1 MSRYDRWVSRTSR
14 ILDILALIFLAD
26 VTLNWLITPG
36 PPWWRPTLDVI
47 AWGVWG
53 AFAIDYVVRLSAFA
67 RGNDDVLWVYRGVP
81 GSGSWSTL
89 GGQLGDTVAHTG
101 SAGGRIERIWQAF
114 ERETHDQTVPLT
126 AINDSPGGSYEW
138 LKGGGDGGRNL
149 DARTLFFYRATLN
162 TPAMMYKMVGAGS
175 QYAGVSTD
183 SDGNVFDGGKAYRLT
198 IPADVPAKNFWS
210 VVVYDTQTRSELQTG
225 QPLPS
230 KEQPA
235 RGRGREPGWFGGPLL
250 RACRA
255 GRSGSEL
262 DRNGA
267 G

>member
-1 MSRYDRWVSRTSR
+1 MLRTVQLLPKKGPST
-14 ILDILALIFLAD
+14 LAFDA
-26 VTLNWLITPG
+26 G
-36 PPWWRPTLDVI
+36 PPDSYPDRT
-47 AWGVWG
+47 
-53 AFAIDYVVRLSAFA
+53 
-67 RGNDDVLWVYRGVP
+67 
-81 GSGSWSTL
+81 
-89 GGQLGDTVAHTG
+89 HTG
-101 SAGGRIERIWQAF
+101 KRRRARTTDHPFTRPPPIPLGA
-114 ERETHDQTVPLT
+114 QTVPLT

-225 QPLPS
+225 QPLLS